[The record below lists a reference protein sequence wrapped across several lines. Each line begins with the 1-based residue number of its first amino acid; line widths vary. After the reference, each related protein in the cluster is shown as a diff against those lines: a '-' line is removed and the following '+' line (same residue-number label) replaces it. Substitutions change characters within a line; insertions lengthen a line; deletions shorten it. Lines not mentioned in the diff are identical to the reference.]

1 MGRPALVCGPM
12 IHNEGTKVQN
22 SSAIRACGGP
32 GDGHFTLY
40 LFTRDEK
47 CKLFH
52 ARMVHARSPSHAGG
66 VRMSSEG
73 KHGDKLETFLFQK
86 DLNYF
91 SSILAEKDKRAFTW
105 IVLLLV
111 VVYSG

>member
-1 MGRPALVCGPM
+1 MKVPKSRTHQQFGPVVGRV
-12 IHNEGTKVQN
+12 
-22 SSAIRACGGP
+22 R
-32 GDGHFTLY
+32 GHFTLY

-52 ARMVHARSPSHAGG
+52 ARMVHAGSPGHAGG
-66 VRMSSEG
+66 VRMSSDG
-73 KHGDKLETFLFQK
+73 ARRKVNMATNWKLFFFKK

-91 SSILAEKDKRAFTW
+91 SSILAEKDKRVLIW